1 LWILKLPF
9 PVLLSPPEIH
19 VKFKLTFNQCEN
31 GKELCV
37 MEQIY
42 NERVAMRVR
51 ILLEIAHRGVKRN
64 GIIDMSWFTDSL
76 VRESHETI
84 DLFFDAF
91 YSMERQGL
99 IESDPP
105 HFRLSATGERF
116 LNS

>member
-1 LWILKLPF
+1 
-9 PVLLSPPEIH
+9 
-19 VKFKLTFNQCEN
+19 
-31 GKELCV
+31 

-51 ILLEIAHRGVKRN
+51 ILLEIAQRGVMRN

-76 VRESHETI
+76 VRESHEKI

-99 IESDPP
+99 IISDPP
-105 HFRLSATGERF
+105 HFRLSDAGERF